1 MNNVI
6 YFNGGGV
13 SNVQSGE
20 HKMAILES
28 IQNVSSGLTSSIWFY
43 MNNAGWVFVYFVYL
57 YAMIPQF
64 WPSRHYITPVSS
76 QMWNQKYESRGRIS

>member
-1 MNNVI
+1 MPIHLSVLQRTTLTIITMNNVI

-28 IQNVSSGLTSSIWFY
+28 IQNVSSGLTSSI
-43 MNNAGWVFVYFVYL
+43 
-57 YAMIPQF
+57 
-64 WPSRHYITPVSS
+64 
-76 QMWNQKYESRGRIS
+76 